1 MLLASRLLLA
11 VVLGLTS
18 TAAFASPLVR
28 RVAHERR
35 NVAPRGWN
43 PVRRADSDFVI
54 PLRIGLSQ
62 SNMHSLED
70 FLLDV
75 SHPESPN
82 YGNHWSPAKV
92 AETFKPSTE
101 SVSTVRGW
109 LVDSGIGADRMRL
122 NPSGAWLVANVTVAE
137 AEELLGTTYYVYEH
151 ADTGHKQLGCEEA
164 YHLPEHVSPHV
175 ELITPTLHFDA
186 KVKRRS
192 GVPVEKRSV
201 KSKVG
206 NPGSG
211 PVSPKTT
218 GTIKNIFNQLEH
230 CDEQITPICLQALYT
245 FAYIPLATH
254 KNSIGIVE
262 YTPQSYVPSD
272 LDMFFGNFSKSQ
284 VGERP
289 NLISI
294 DGGTI
299 DVGYFGFDVNGESDL
314 DLQYA
319 MTLVGKSQPVTLY
332 QTGDDVEGAS
342 FDTLLDALD
351 GSFCSFEGGDDPV
364 QDPAYPDPY
373 GGYEGESY
381 GALQC
386 GTVTPA
392 HVISTSYSYDEWELT
407 PAYEQRQCA
416 EYAKLGLM
424 GVTMLFSSGDYGVA
438 GNGDICL
445 APNGAPTY
453 PTGAFAPAFPGGC
466 PYITSV
472 GATQINPGAKV
483 TDPESACMQVIYSG
497 GGFSNVF
504 PMPSY
509 QKSAVENYLSKHA
522 PDYPAGTYNT
532 SGSRAYPDLSANGAN
547 YVVAVDNSFELVYGT
562 SASSPVTAAILSAI
576 NDARLAIGKKPIGFI
591 NPTIYSSA
599 FQHAFNDIT
608 NGTNPGCGTAGFS
621 AEPGWDPVTGV
632 GTPNFARLLA
642 AWLLL
647 P

>member
-1 MLLASRLLLA
+1 MLLVSRLLLA

-18 TAAFASPLVR
+18 TSVIASPLVP
-28 RVAHERR
+28 RVPHERR
-35 NVAPRGWN
+35 GALPRGWN
-43 PVRRADSDFVI
+43 AVRRADSDFVI

-62 SNMHSLED
+62 SNMQSLED

-92 AETFKPSTE
+92 AETFKPSAE

-109 LVDSGIGADRMRL
+109 LVESGIGADRVRL
-122 NPSGAWLVANVTVAE
+122 NPSGGWLVANVTVAE
-137 AEELLGTTYYVYEH
+137 AEELLGTEYYVYEH
-151 ADTGHKQLGCEEA
+151 ADTGHEQLGCGQA

-175 ELITPTLHFDA
+175 ELVTPTLHFDA
-186 KVKRRS
+186 KVKQRR
-192 GVPVEKRSV
+192 GVPPEKRSV

-230 CDEQITPICLQALYT
+230 CDEQITPICLQALYD
-245 FAYIPLATH
+245 FVHIPLATN

-262 YTPQSYVPSD
+262 YTPQAYVPSD
-272 LDMFFGNFSKSQ
+272 LDMFFANFSKSQ
-284 VGERP
+284 IGQRP

-299 DVGYFGFDVNGESDL
+299 DIGFGGFDVNGESDL

-319 MTLVGKSQPVTLY
+319 MALVGKAQPVTLY

-351 GSFCSFEGGDDPV
+351 GSFCTFEGGDDPTA
-364 QDPAYPDPY
+364 DPSYPDPF
-373 GGYEGESY
+373 GGYQ

-386 GTVTPA
+386 GGVTPA

-424 GVTMLFSSGDYGVA
+424 GVTVLFSSGDYGVA
-438 GNGDICL
+438 GNGGICL
-445 APNGAPTY
+445 DADGEPDFPGF
-453 PTGAFAPAFPGGC
+453 AFAPAFPGGC
-466 PYITSV
+466 PYVTSV
-472 GATQINPGAKV
+472 GATQVNPGAKV
-483 TDPESACMQVIYSG
+483 TDPESACMQVIFSG

-509 QKSAVENYLSKHA
+509 QKSAVEHYLSKYA

-532 SGSRAYPDLSANGAN
+532 SGSRGYPDLAANGAN
-547 YVVAVDNSFELVYGT
+547 YVVAIQGEFSLVYGT
-562 SASSPVTAAILSAI
+562 SASSPVTAAILSAV
-576 NDARLAIGKKPIGFI
+576 NDARLAINKKPIGFI

-608 NGTNPGCGTAGFS
+608 NGTNPGCNTNGFS
-621 AEPGWDPVTGV
+621 AEPGWDPVTGL
-632 GTPNFARLLA
+632 GTPNFARLVA

>member
-1 MLLASRLLLA
+1 M
-11 VVLGLTS
+11 
-18 TAAFASPLVR
+18 P
-28 RVAHERR
+28 
-35 NVAPRGWN
+35 
-43 PVRRADSDFVI
+43 
-54 PLRIGLSQ
+54 
-62 SNMHSLED
+62 
-70 FLLDV
+70 
-75 SHPESPN
+75 
-82 YGNHWSPAKV
+82 
-92 AETFKPSTE
+92 
-101 SVSTVRGW
+101 
-109 LVDSGIGADRMRL
+109 
-122 NPSGAWLVANVTVAE
+122 
-137 AEELLGTTYYVYEH
+137 
-151 ADTGHKQLGCEEA
+151 
-164 YHLPEHVSPHV
+164 
-175 ELITPTLHFDA
+175 
-186 KVKRRS
+186 
-192 GVPVEKRSV
+192 
-201 KSKVG
+201 SKVG

-230 CDEQITPICLQALYT
+230 CDEQITPICLQALYN

-284 VGERP
+284 VGQRP

-364 QDPAYPDPY
+364 QDPSYPDPY
-373 GGYEGESY
+373 GGYEGESSGARY
-381 GALQC
+381 AGVRSLTSQWFSGALQC

-392 HVISTSYSYDEWELT
+392 HIISTSYSYDEWELT

-509 QKSAVENYLSKHA
+509 QKSAVETYLSKYA

-562 SASSPVTAAILSAI
+562 SASSPVTAAILSAV

-608 NGTNPGCGTAGFS
+608 NGTNPGCGTN
-621 AEPGWDPVTGV
+621 GV
-632 GTPNFARLLA
+632 LC
-642 AWLLL
+642 
-647 P
+647 

>member
-18 TAAFASPLVR
+18 VVVFASPVVP
-28 RVAHERR
+28 RVPHERR
-35 NVAPRGWN
+35 SAIPHGWAPT
-43 PVRRADSDFVI
+43 RRADSDFII

-62 SNMHSLED
+62 SNLQSLEEY
-70 FLLDV
+70 LLDV

-92 AETFKPSTE
+92 AETFKPSAE

-109 LVDSGIGADRMRL
+109 LVESGIGAERVRL
-122 NPSGAWLVANVTVAE
+122 NPSGGWLVANVTVAE
-137 AEELLGTTYYVYEH
+137 AEELLGTEYYVYEH
-151 ADTGHKQLGCEEA
+151 AETGHKQLGCGQT

-175 ELITPTLHFDA
+175 ELVTPTLHFDA
-186 KVKRRS
+186 KVRHRR
-192 GVPVEKRSV
+192 GGPLEKRSV

-206 NPGSG
+206 SPGSG

-218 GTIKNIFNQLEH
+218 GIIKTIFNQLEH
-230 CDEQITPICLQALYT
+230 CDEQITPICVRALYD
-245 FAYIPLATH
+245 FVYLPLATH

-262 YTPQSYVPSD
+262 YTPQAYVPSD
-272 LDMFFGNFSKSQ
+272 LDMFFGNFSASQ

-294 DGGTI
+294 DG
-299 DVGYFGFDVNGESDL
+299 GFDVNGESDL

-319 MTLVGKSQPVTLY
+319 MSLVGKSQPVTLY

-342 FDTLLDALD
+342 FNTLLDALD
-351 GSFCSFEGGDDPV
+351 GSYCTFEGGDDPE
-364 QDPAYPDPY
+364 DPAYPDPF
-373 GGYEGESY
+373 GGYQGD
-381 GALQC
+381 LQC
-386 GTVTPA
+386 GIVTPA

-424 GVTMLFSSGDYGVA
+424 GVTMLYSSGDYGVA
-438 GNGDICL
+438 GNGGICL
-445 APNGAPTY
+445 DSDGEPDFFGTS
-453 PTGAFAPAFPGGC
+453 FAPSFPGSC
-466 PYITSV
+466 PFITSV
-472 GATQINPGAKV
+472 GATQVNPGAKV
-483 TDPESACMQVIYSG
+483 TDPESACMQVIFSG

-504 PMPSY
+504 AMPSY
-509 QKSAVENYLSKHA
+509 QKSAVEHYLSKYA
-522 PDYPAGTYNT
+522 PAYPAGTFNT

-547 YVVAVDNSFELVYGT
+547 YVVAVQGEFELVYGT
-562 SASSPVTAAILSAI
+562 SASSPVTAAILSAV

-591 NPTIYSSA
+591 NPTIYSGA

-608 NGTNPGCGTAGFS
+608 NGTNPGCGTDGFT
-621 AEPGWDPVTGV
+621 AEPGWDPVTGL
-632 GTPNFARLLA
+632 GTPNFPRLLA
-642 AWLLL
+642 SWLLL

>member
-35 NVAPRGWN
+35 SVAPRGWN

-54 PLRIGLSQ
+54 PLRIGLAQ
-62 SNMHSLED
+62 SNMHSLEEL
-70 FLLDV
+70 LLDV
-75 SHPESPN
+75 SHPDSPN

-92 AETFKPSTE
+92 AETFKPSAE

-122 NPSGAWLVANVTVAE
+122 NPSGGWLVANVTISE

-151 ADTGHKQLGCEEA
+151 ADTGHEHLACEEA

-192 GVPVEKRSV
+192 GVSVEKRSV

-206 NPGSG
+206 DLGSG
-211 PVSPKTT
+211 PVTLQT
-218 GTIKNIFNQLEH
+218 AGTVKNIFNQLEH
-230 CDEQITPICLQALYT
+230 CDEQITPACLKALYN
-245 FAYIPLATH
+245 FEYVPLATH

-262 YTPQSYVPSD
+262 YTPQVYVPSD
-272 LDMFFGNFSKSQ
+272 LDMFFSTFSKSQ
-284 VGERP
+284 VGQRP
-289 NLISI
+289 EFVSI
-294 DGGTI
+294 DGGTL
-299 DVGYFGFDVNGESDL
+299 DVGGDNFNLNGESDL
-314 DLQYA
+314 DFEFA
-319 MTLVGKSQPVTLY
+319 MALVGKSQPVTLY
-332 QTGDDVEGAS
+332 QIGDNVQGGS
-342 FDTLLDALD
+342 FDLFLDAID
-351 GSFCSFEGGDDPV
+351 GSFCSFEGGDDPTS
-364 QDPAYPDPY
+364 DPSYPDPF
-373 GGYEGESY
+373 GGYQ
-381 GALQC
+381 GAREC

-392 HVISTSYSYDEWELT
+392 HIISTSYAYDEWQLT

-424 GVTMLFSSGDYGVA
+424 GVTMLFSSGDFGVS
-438 GNGDICL
+438 GNGGICL
-445 APNGAPTY
+445 DT
-453 PTGAFAPAFPGGC
+453 TGQPAFPGVAFAPGFPAGC

-472 GATQINPGAKV
+472 GATQVLPGAKV

-497 GGFSNVF
+497 GGFSNIF
-504 PMPSY
+504 SMPSY
-509 QKSAVENYLSKHA
+509 QKSAVENYLSKYA

-532 SGSRAYPDLSANGAN
+532 SGSRGYPDLSVNGAN
-547 YVVAVDNSFELVYGT
+547 YVVAIDGEFYLVNGT
-562 SASSPVTAAILSAI
+562 SASSPTAAAILSGI
-576 NDARLAIGKKPIGFI
+576 NDARLAVGKKPIGFI

-608 NGTNPGCGTAGFS
+608 IGSNPGCNTTGFS

>member
-11 VVLGLTS
+11 IVLGLTS
-18 TAAFASPLVR
+18 TAAVASPFVP

-35 NVAPRGWN
+35 SVVPRGWN

-92 AETFKPSTE
+92 AETFKPSAE

-192 GVPVEKRSV
+192 DVPVEKRSV

-206 NPGSG
+206 TAGSG
-211 PVSPKTT
+211 PVSPKSA
-218 GTIKNIFNQLEH
+218 GTIKNVYTGDQLEH
-230 CDEQITPICLQALYT
+230 CDEQITPACLRALYN
-245 FAYIPLATH
+245 FSYIPLATH

-262 YTPQSYVPSD
+262 YAPQVYNATD

-284 VGERP
+284 VGQRP

-294 DGGTI
+294 DGGTV
-299 DVGYFGFDVNGESDL
+299 DVDFWGLSVNSESNL
-314 DLQYA
+314 DLEYA
-319 MTLVGKSQPVTLY
+319 MALVGKSQPVTLY
-332 QTGDDVEGAS
+332 QTGDNVQGAS
-342 FDTLLDALD
+342 FDTFLDALD
-351 GSFCSFEGGDDPV
+351 GSFCSFEGGDDPSE
-364 QDPAYPDPY
+364 DPVYPDPGD
-373 GGYEGESY
+373 GGYK
-381 GALQC
+381 GALEC
-386 GTVTPA
+386 GTVTPTYI
-392 HVISTSYSYDEWELT
+392 ISTSYSYDEWGLT

-424 GVTMLFSSGDYGVA
+424 GVTMLFASGDYGVA
-438 GNGDICL
+438 GNGACL
-445 APNGAPTY
+445 GPHGE
-453 PTGAFAPAFPGGC
+453 PAFPGVAFAPTFPAGC

-483 TDPESACMQVIYSG
+483 TDPESACQQQITSG
-497 GGFSNVF
+497 GGFSNEWPV
-504 PMPSY
+504 PSY
-509 QKSAVENYLSKHA
+509 QKSAVETYLTKYP
-522 PDYPAGTYNT
+522 PDYPAGTFNM
-532 SGSRAYPDLSANGAN
+532 SGRGYPDLSANGAN
-547 YVVAVDNSFELVYGT
+547 YVVSIDGTFQLIYGT
-562 SASSPVTAAILSAI
+562 SASTPVVASILSAI

-599 FQHAFNDIT
+599 FQDAFNDVT
-608 NGTNPGCGTAGFS
+608 SGSNPGCYTNGFS
-621 AEPGWDPVTGV
+621 TAPGWDPVTGV
-632 GTPNFARLLA
+632 GTPNFPRLLE
-642 AWLLL
+642 AWLQL